1 MAKAKDDDLKPAT
14 MKDVRDVQL
23 DIEQLGYRSQQDDER
38 LVNSMRQDIKSLEA
52 STRLNIERLENRI
65 DSLEHRTT
73 VRLGA
78 LMTAGIAVV
87 IMAVTLS

>member
-14 MKDVRDVQL
+14 LKDIRDVQL

-38 LVNSMRQDIKSLEA
+38 LVNSMKQDIKSLEA

>member
-1 MAKAKDDDLKPAT
+1 MPEIKNDDVKRATLKDIRDLQ
-14 MKDVRDVQL
+14 M
-23 DIEQLGYRSQQDDER
+23 DIEQLGYRAQQDDER
-38 LVNSMRQDIKSLEA
+38 LVNSMKQDIKSLEA

-73 VRLGA
+73 LRLGA

-87 IMAVTLS
+87 VVTVAVL

>member
-1 MAKAKDDDLKPAT
+1 MAKAKDDDLKQAT
-14 MKDVRDVQL
+14 LKDIRDVQL